1 MADMRKC
8 QLIKPWDMSREIGG
22 RTNDKKKKEKSGTH
36 SHPIIHRVIGVSPQN
51 IIKESELGHKVRSEV
66 SGSKRNLL

>member
-1 MADMRKC
+1 M
-8 QLIKPWDMSREIGG
+8 I
-22 RTNDKKKKEKSGTH
+22 KKKEKSGTH